1 MSQTH
6 IHLLVTHL
14 PIVGSILG
22 TLVLLYGLWSKSNE
36 TKLAAYYVL
45 ILSSLGSVLSY
56 LTGEAAEESVEN
68 IQGIAEGAIEQHEDF
83 ALIGFVALIVLG
95 CFALLGV
102 FLTIKKSAWIN
113 KAALLTLFTG
123 FISFGLIAWTGYLG
137 GQIRHTEVNANAI
150 QATPQHENI
159 QQQKDDDD

>member
-1 MSQTH
+1 MSQAH
-6 IHLLVTHL
+6 LHLLITHL

-22 TLVLLYGLWSKSNE
+22 TLVLIYGLWAKSKD
-36 TKLAAYYVL
+36 TTLAAYYLL
-45 ILSSLGSVLSY
+45 IISSLGSVIAY

-68 IQGIAEGAIEQHEDF
+68 IQGVAESAIEQHEEF

-102 FLTIKKSAWIN
+102 FLTLKKSAWNN
-113 KAALLTLFTG
+113 KTAWLTLFIG

-137 GQIRHTEVNANAI
+137 GQIRHTEVSASVN
-150 QATPQHENI
+150 QAPI
-159 QQQKDDDD
+159 QQEKDDDD